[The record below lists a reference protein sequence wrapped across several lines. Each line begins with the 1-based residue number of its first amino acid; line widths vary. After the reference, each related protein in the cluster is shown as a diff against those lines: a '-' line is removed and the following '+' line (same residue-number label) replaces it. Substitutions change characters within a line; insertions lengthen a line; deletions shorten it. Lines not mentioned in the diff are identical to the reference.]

1 VGKGGEEMK
10 VTWRGGG
17 EAVATVRS
25 DEVRRGGVAP
35 KESKVERLTLLERK
49 K

>member
-1 VGKGGEEMK
+1 VGKWGEEMK

-25 DEVRRGGVAP
+25 DVGVWLLKSLRWRG
-35 KESKVERLTLLERK
+35 
-49 K
+49 